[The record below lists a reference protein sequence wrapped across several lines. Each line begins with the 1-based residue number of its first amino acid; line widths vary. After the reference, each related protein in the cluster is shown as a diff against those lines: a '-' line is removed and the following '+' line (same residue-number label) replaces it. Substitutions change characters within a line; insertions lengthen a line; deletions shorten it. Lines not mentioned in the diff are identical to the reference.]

1 MFAVLS
7 WWHTG
12 ASNKLGLCVM
22 VCFLEASLE
31 SRDRYFDKV
40 VIFQCFGIFL
50 WFGEENELLEAEK
63 RRNKMAAHAY
73 NWISLCVL
81 Q

>member
-1 MFAVLS
+1 
-7 WWHTG
+7 
-12 ASNKLGLCVM
+12 M

-73 NWISLCVL
+73 N
-81 Q
+81 